1 MSKGPSDDDTQDL
14 IRNVIATAAL
24 GLFGWHLL
32 TLHNI
37 AKSVD
42 VLVNRADAANQRLE
56 RLENYVF
63 VEDGAIKKQVR

>member
-1 MSKGPSDDDTQDL
+1 MSNGPSDDDNQDL
-14 IRNVIATAAL
+14 IRNIIATAAL

-42 VLVNRADAANQRLE
+42 VLVNRADTAHQRLE

-63 VEDGAIKKQVR
+63 VENGPSKK

>member
-1 MSKGPSDDDTQDL
+1 MQFGNNGDGLQET
-14 IRNVIATAAL
+14 IRNLIATAAL
-24 GLFGWHLL
+24 GLFGWHLV

-63 VEDGAIKKQVR
+63 VEDGPSKK

>member
-1 MSKGPSDDDTQDL
+1 MLSGNNGDGLQETV
-14 IRNVIATAAL
+14 RNLIATAAL
-24 GLFGWHLL
+24 GLFGWHLV

-63 VEDGAIKKQVR
+63 VEDGHSKK

>member
-1 MSKGPSDDDTQDL
+1 MSNGPSDEDHQEI
-14 IRNVIATAAL
+14 IRNIIATAAL

-42 VLVNRADAANQRLE
+42 VLVHRAGAADQRLE
-56 RLENYVF
+56 RLEQYVYF
-63 VEDGAIKKQVR
+63 NNGASKK

>member
-1 MSKGPSDDDTQDL
+1 MRSDNDGDWNEPVSNLLAAAPLGPFSC
-14 IRNVIATAAL
+14 
-24 GLFGWHLL
+24 HLL

-42 VLVNRADAANQRLE
+42 VLVNRADAAHQRLE

-63 VEDGAIKKQVR
+63 VEHGFRNK

>member
-1 MSKGPSDDDTQDL
+1 MRET
-14 IRNVIATAAL
+14 IRNVIAAAAL
-24 GLFGWHLL
+24 GLFSWHLM

-42 VLVNRADAANQRLE
+42 VLVNRADAAHQRLE

-63 VEDGAIKKQVR
+63 VHDGASKK

>member
-1 MSKGPSDDDTQDL
+1 
-14 IRNVIATAAL
+14 
-24 GLFGWHLL
+24 L

-56 RLENYVF
+56 RLETFVF
-63 VEDGAIKKQVR
+63 INDGAKKE

>member
-1 MSKGPSDDDTQDL
+1 VQSGNNGDGLQETV
-14 IRNVIATAAL
+14 RNLIATAAL
-24 GLFGWHLL
+24 GLFGWHLV

-56 RLENYVF
+56 RLETYVF
-63 VEDGAIKKQVR
+63 VEDGPSKK

>member
-1 MSKGPSDDDTQDL
+1 MSNGPSDDHGQEL
-14 IRNVIATAAL
+14 VRNVIATAAL

-42 VLVNRADAANQRLE
+42 VLVNRAGMADQRLE
-56 RLENYVF
+56 RLEQYVYF
-63 VEDGAIKKQVR
+63 NNGATQKQIR

>member
-1 MSKGPSDDDTQDL
+1 MQSGNNGDGLQET
-14 IRNVIATAAL
+14 IRNLIATAAL
-24 GLFGWHLL
+24 GLFGWHLV

-56 RLENYVF
+56 PTSL
-63 VEDGAIKKQVR
+63 

>member
-1 MSKGPSDDDTQDL
+1 MSNRPSDEDHNQET
-14 IRNVIATAAL
+14 IRNLIATAAL
-24 GLFGWHLL
+24 GLFSWHLL

-56 RLENYVF
+56 RLETFVF
-63 VEDGAIKKQVR
+63 INDGAKKE

>member
-1 MSKGPSDDDTQDL
+1 MQSGNNGDGLQET
-14 IRNVIATAAL
+14 IRNLIATAAL
-24 GLFGWHLL
+24 GLFGWHLV

-42 VLVNRADAANQRLE
+42 VLVNRADAASQRLE

-63 VEDGAIKKQVR
+63 VEDGPSKK

>member
-1 MSKGPSDDDTQDL
+1 MSSDNETL
-14 IRNVIATAAL
+14 RNAIAAAVL

-42 VLVNRADAANQRLE
+42 VLVTQVGLSNQRIE
-56 RLENYVF
+56 RLENYVYF
-63 VEDGAIKKQVR
+63 SDGPSKK

>member
-1 MSKGPSDDDTQDL
+1 MSNGPSDEDHQEL

-42 VLVNRADAANQRLE
+42 VLVNRADSANQRLE

-63 VEDGAIKKQVR
+63 VQDGALKK

>member
-1 MSKGPSDDDTQDL
+1 MSSRQSDNDDMKET

-24 GLFGWHLL
+24 GLFSWHLL

-42 VLVNRADAANQRLE
+42 VLVNRADAAHQRLE
-56 RLENYVF
+56 RLEQFVF
-63 VEDGAIKKQVR
+63 LKDGAYKK

>member
-1 MSKGPSDDDTQDL
+1 VQSGNNGDGLQETV
-14 IRNVIATAAL
+14 RNLIATAAL

-37 AKSVD
+37 SKSVE
-42 VLVNRADAANQRLE
+42 VLVNRADAAHQRLE

-63 VEDGAIKKQVR
+63 VEDGPSKK

>member
-1 MSKGPSDDDTQDL
+1 MQSGNNGDGLQET
-14 IRNVIATAAL
+14 IRNLIATAAL
-24 GLFGWHLL
+24 GLFGWHLV

-63 VEDGAIKKQVR
+63 VEDGPSKK

>member
-1 MSKGPSDDDTQDL
+1 MQSGNNGDGLHET
-14 IRNVIATAAL
+14 IRNLIATAAL
-24 GLFGWHLL
+24 GLFGWHLV

-56 RLENYVF
+56 RLETYVF
-63 VEDGAIKKQVR
+63 VEDGPSKK

>member
-1 MSKGPSDDDTQDL
+1 VQSGNNGDGLQET
-14 IRNVIATAAL
+14 IRNLIATAAL
-24 GLFGWHLL
+24 GLFGWHLV

-56 RLENYVF
+56 RLETYVF
-63 VEDGAIKKQVR
+63 VEDGPSKK

>member
-1 MSKGPSDDDTQDL
+1 VRSGKEEEGL
-14 IRNVIATAAL
+14 NEVIRNMIATAAL
-24 GLFGWHLL
+24 GLFGWHLV

-42 VLVNRADAANQRLE
+42 VLVNRADAASQRLE

-63 VEDGAIKKQVR
+63 VENGFQKK

>member
-1 MSKGPSDDDTQDL
+1 MSSDNEAV
-14 IRNVIATAAL
+14 RNMIAAAVL

-42 VLVNRADAANQRLE
+42 VLVTQVGLSNQRIE
-56 RLENYVF
+56 RLENF
-63 VEDGAIKKQVR
+63 VYFKDGPGKEQVR

>member
-1 MSKGPSDDDTQDL
+1 MSSDNETL
-14 IRNVIATAAL
+14 RNAIAAAVL

-42 VLVNRADAANQRLE
+42 VLVTQVGLSHQRIE
-56 RLENYVF
+56 RLENF
-63 VEDGAIKKQVR
+63 VYFDDGPGKKQIR

>member
-1 MSKGPSDDDTQDL
+1 MQSGNNGDGLQETV
-14 IRNVIATAAL
+14 RNLIATAAL
-24 GLFGWHLL
+24 GLFGWHLV

-63 VEDGAIKKQVR
+63 VEDGPSKK